1 MRINL
6 SEYPRFKNLIGELNP
21 DRVNDEHR
29 TGRYFCCDLLFNIAQ
44 EDVDWMLKQV
54 TINDLP
60 PDVIGMWLSNQVIR
74 HDDYGI
80 EWDDVTTLTKVERK
94 ERQVTTTEVYYKP
107 VNQ

>member
-6 SEYPRFKNLIGELNP
+6 SEYPRFKNLIGELDP
-21 DRVNDEHR
+21 DRVNEGHR
-29 TGRYFCCDLLFNIAQ
+29 RGATFYCDLLFNITQ

-54 TINDLP
+54 SINDLP

-80 EWDDVTTLTKVERK
+80 ECDVTTLTKVERK